1 MIFVITKHE
10 LKFCLVG
17 IKANNFLLFF
27 TFVKEM
33 FKRLLLSVFTVS
45 CVVARDVTNEDF
57 KEIDPA
63 NIACT
68 IDIHTQTASPQP
80 VYLRPGTSNPFYP
93 ANRQGQIQMTAGQQV
108 N

>member
-1 MIFVITKHE
+1 
-10 LKFCLVG
+10 
-17 IKANNFLLFF
+17 
-27 TFVKEM
+27 M
-33 FKRLLLSVFTVS
+33 FKVLLLSVFAIS
-45 CVVARDVTNEDF
+45 CVIARDIIP
-57 KEIDPA
+57 IDDLIVPIKDVEVEPA

-108 N
+108 NEKIKF